1 MLSFKQFM
9 AGLQAESNEPISQ
22 ELATKRYNDY
32 KNSFRREQI
41 TLFYGVHKNED
52 WFKCRYHPD
61 DSAKRKDEQREAIKR
76 RLKLF
81 FGLIEKY
88 CTKNESNNY
97 FDLSLDMTQEK
108 DRQNMH
114 KFIDACIIK
123 LEDGTDADLDILEK
137 IYTNESLVHSDQDQ
151 TKPDSD
157 KTDCKPED
165 ESVKAEPTE
174 KHKLSD
180 DESGMG
186 SNDNSDDEDD
196 DEDEE
201 GLVETVKT
209 ADSKFDRKKK
219 SKRKKNINVAEK
231 STEQEPNPDSAIKPT
246 AAKEKVDELD
256 NKDNSDNSKP
266 RSSKDETMSSV
277 SKLTI
282 NNMNQEKKVITIPHK
297 TQSIFFKHLP
307 VNVTRQDLEEVNSN
321 LTI

>member
-1 MLSFKQFM
+1 
-9 AGLQAESNEPISQ
+9 
-22 ELATKRYNDY
+22 
-32 KNSFRREQI
+32 
-41 TLFYGVHKNED
+41 
-52 WFKCRYHPD
+52 
-61 DSAKRKDEQREAIKR
+61 
-76 RLKLF
+76 
-81 FGLIEKY
+81 
-88 CTKNESNNY
+88 
-97 FDLSLDMTQEK
+97 MTQEK